1 MERPD
6 LSIAISGDR
15 LWAEDGRSW
24 LIRDG
29 DLVYSGVKALR
40 DGIYRENRVEGLREV
55 SVGKDRVRIVL
66 DRGFEGSRIEVELVG
81 DVLRSVSVEGIEV
94 GVEVQLDVRY

>member
-1 MERPD
+1 MYKRQ
-6 LSIAISGDR
+6 ISGR
-15 LWAEDGRSW
+15 CLWAEDGRSW

-40 DGIYRENRVEGLREV
+40 DGIYREKRVEGLREV

-66 DRGFEGSRIEVELVG
+66 DRSFGGSRIEVELVG
-81 DVLRSVSVEGIEV
+81 DVPRSVSVEGIE
-94 GVEVQLDVRY
+94 GEVQLDVRY